1 MSNIE
6 KIFLVDFFKNNNNGF
21 IFPNI
26 SQRFSNIGLDI
37 DPTGGAFGSSLPIDL
52 ALDPQREVIIAFKM
66 NNKPLTRDHGFP
78 LRIIIPGSIG
88 ARQVKWLGQVSTFQL
103 NEKKFVSS
111 LILVP
116 FIQELSLPHIQSS
129 EKFIRFLII
138 LHQG

>member
-6 KIFLVDFFKNNNNGF
+6 EIFLVDFFKNNNIGF

-88 ARQVKWLGQVSTFQL
+88 ARQVKWLGQLCIQRRWAWDHFRSHFFGWWQV
-103 NEKKFVSS
+103 
-111 LILVP
+111 LVP
-116 FIQELSLPHIQSS
+116 SEIVTSQSS
-129 EKFIRFLII
+129 CSR
-138 LHQG
+138 